1 MRHHD
6 SETETTLLQAIAS
19 GKESAMQ
26 QLYLL
31 WQPRLLAFVARR
43 LGDRHDAEDVVH
55 EVMLDIWR
63 QAGRFEGRSRPLT
76 WAMSIAHHKL
86 VDRQRKHYREDTTD
100 DKALFEGDDE
110 TDLSAAVTGARD
122 AKRLHDCLGRLSDA
136 HRTAVHLAFFEE
148 LSYPDIA
155 EIIACP
161 VGTVKTRLFHA
172 RKLLKDC
179 LGESLCR

>member
-6 SETETTLLQAIAS
+6 SDKEAELLHAIAR
-19 GKESAMQ
+19 GKEQAMQ
-26 QLYLL
+26 QLYRL
-31 WQPRLLAFVARR
+31 WQPRLLAFVTRR

-63 QAGRFEGRSRPLT
+63 QAGRYEGRSRPLT

-86 VDRQRKHYREDTTD
+86 VDRQRKHYREDPSD
-100 DKALFEGDDE
+100 DIELFDGEDEADLPAALN
-110 TDLSAAVTGARD
+110 GARD
-122 AKRLHDCLGRLSDA
+122 AQRLHDCLTRLSDA

-155 EIIACP
+155 RIIACP